1 VNIGWSFAIDRGGT
15 FTDVIARSPDGETI
29 VEKLLSDN
37 PDQYADAALEGIRRI
52 IERSGGGDIASV
64 RMGTTVATNALL
76 ERKGDRVALAIT
88 RGFGDALRIG
98 YQARPEIF
106 ARHIALPDQPYETV
120 VEIEE
125 RIGADGEIVRP
136 LDEAQARAVLK
147 EVRDSGIDAL
157 AIVLMHGWR
166 FARHEA
172 RLAEI
177 ARELGFAQISV
188 SHEAAPL
195 IKLIGRGDTTV
206 IDAYLSPV
214 LRRYVE
220 RVASGLP
227 PETRLQFMQSNGGLT
242 DAQAFRGKDA
252 ILSGPAG
259 GVVGMVAAS
268 RPHFPD
274 GEPVRLIG
282 FDMGGTS
289 TDVSHYA
296 GRFEL
301 ADESVVAGVRIRA
314 PMMQIHT
321 VAAGGG
327 SICSFDGMRFRV
339 GPESAGAN
347 PGPACYRNG
356 GPLTVTDCNLFLKRI
371 DASAFPAVF
380 GSRGDQPLDPEAS
393 RIRLQEIADALG
405 GSKSLTEIAEGFLA
419 IAVDNMA
426 NAIRKISIA
435 RGHDVTRYALACFG
449 GAGGQLACRVA
460 DALGME
466 RILIHPLAGV
476 LSAYGIGLADVK
488 MIREASFLKPLGEDV
503 SDTLAA
509 LETAATQSLVEQ
521 GVEQS
526 IIEFHR
532 RARLRYAGSDT
543 TLELTLTDPE
553 QMRRDFEQLHRAR
566 FGYADEAGEV
576 IVDAL
581 VVEGIGKSSPGRG
594 GVPAA
599 KRTVEGAHRSAAP
612 AAGPLHHPRS
622 GEEYKGPALITEP
635 TSTTVVEP
643 GWTATRASDG
653 TLVLNRT
660 APLQRARAIG
670 TDADPVMLEIFN
682 NLFMAIAEEMG
693 VALQSTATSVNIKE
707 RLDFSCALFDRTGAL
722 IANAPH
728 IPVHLGSMGESIRHI
743 IETRGSGADGR
754 GIQRGDAYVLND
766 PYRGGTHLPDITVI
780 MPVFYEQSSPERGG
794 GPAAQRT
801 VEGAQRGSSG
811 EAGPLHHPSDGPPLR
826 AGEDF
831 PCAFVAA
838 RGHHADIGGIAPGSM
853 PPDSRT
859 IDEEGVLIDNVLLV
873 DEGRFREAEMR
884 GLLASGPHPAR
895 NIDRN
900 ISDLRAQI
908 AACVRGAEGLLD
920 AVREYGREV
929 VDAYMRH
936 VLANAEE
943 SVRRLLGRLDDGGFD
958 YEMDNGAHVRV
969 AIRIDKAAR
978 SATFDFT
985 GTSDQLPDNFNAPY
999 SIVRA
1004 ASLYVLRTL
1013 IDDPIPMNDG
1023 CLKPVQLIVPEGS
1036 MLSPRYPAAV
1046 VAGNVETSQVVTD
1059 ALFAATGRLAPSQG
1073 TMNNFTFGNERHQY
1087 YETIAGGSGAGPDH
1101 DGTSAV
1107 QTHMTNSRLTDPE
1120 ILETRHPVR
1129 IERFAIRHGSGGG
1142 GKHYGGDGVIRD
1154 LRFLEPMR
1162 ANILANRRRV
1172 PPRGIQG
1179 GRDAKPGR
1187 NWVERTDG
1195 SIEELSATASAEME
1209 PGDRFVIE
1217 TPGGGGFG
1225 PSSSTFGGGGARS
1238 ATQGAPS
1245 TAFSGPPPPAGEEL

>member
-1 VNIGWSFAIDRGGT
+1 MELSWTFAIDRGGT
-15 FTDVIARSPDGETI
+15 FTDVVARGSDGRVR

-37 PDQYADAALEGIRRI
+37 PGQYADAALEAIARVLAGD
-52 IERSGGGDIASV
+52 GGSIGEV

-76 ERKGDRVALAIT
+76 ERKGERVALAIT

-106 ARHIALPDQPYETV
+106 ARHIVLPSMLYERV
-120 VEIEE
+120 IEVDE
-125 RIGADGEIVRP
+125 RVGVDGDVLLP
-136 LDEAQARAVLK
+136 LDEGQAREALAAAR
-147 EVRDSGIDAL
+147 EAGIEAL
-157 AIVLMHGWR
+157 AIILMHGWQYP
-166 FARHEA
+166 AHEE

-177 ARELGFAQISV
+177 ARELGFTQVSV
-188 SHEAAPL
+188 SNEVAPL

-206 IDAYLSPV
+206 VDAYLSPV

-220 RVASGLP
+220 RVGAGLP
-227 PETRLQFMQSNGGLT
+227 QGTDLHFMQSNGGLAEAT
-242 DAQAFRGKDA
+242 AFRGKDA

-268 RPHFPD
+268 AGHD
-274 GEPVRLIG
+274 ADRLIG

-296 GRFEL
+296 GQFEL

-327 SICSFDGMRFRV
+327 SVCRYDGMRFRV

-371 DASAFPAVF
+371 DPQHFPHVF
-380 GSRGDQPLDPEAS
+380 GPRGDQPLDPDAS
-393 RIRLQEIADALG
+393 RARLQEVADAV
-405 GSKSLTEIAEGFLA
+405 GSKSLDDIAEGFLE

-426 NAIRKISIA
+426 AAIRKISIA
-435 RGHDVTRYALACFG
+435 RGHDVSRYTLACFG
-449 GAGGQLACRVA
+449 GAGGQHACKVA

-476 LSAYGIGLADVK
+476 LSAYGIGIADVK
-488 MIREASFLKPLGEDV
+488 TIRETSWLKPLGEDFG
-503 SDTLAA
+503 DALDELERRARDALA
-509 LETAATQSLVEQ
+509 EQRVHPDRVDLV
-521 GVEQS
+521 
-526 IIEFHR
+526 R
-532 RARLRYAGSDT
+532 RARLRTAGSDT
-543 TLELTLTDPE
+543 TLDIPIAGPR
-553 QMRRDFEQLHRAR
+553 QMRAAFAELHERR
-566 FGYADEAGEV
+566 FGYVDEGAEV

-581 VVEGIGKSSPGRG
+581 VVEAIGHTQPPPEMVSEVAGVGETIEGPGMIFD
-594 GVPAA
+594 PA
-599 KRTVEGAHRSAAP
+599 
-612 AAGPLHHPRS
+612 
-622 GEEYKGPALITEP
+622 
-635 TSTTVVEP
+635 STTVVEH
-643 GWTATRASDG
+643 GWSATRAADG
-653 TLVLNRT
+653 TLILARTVPLNREK
-660 APLQRARAIG
+660 AIG
-670 TDADPVMLEIFN
+670 TDVDPVRLEIFN

-707 RLDFSCALFDRTGAL
+707 RLDFSCAIFDGDGAL

-728 IPVHLGSMGESIRHI
+728 IPVHLGSMGESIRTI
-743 IETRGSGADGR
+743 IDTRGGGADGR
-754 GIQRGDAYVLND
+754 GIRRGDAYVLND

-780 MPVFYEQSSPERGG
+780 VPVFYGDD
-794 GPAAQRT
+794 AD
-801 VEGAQRGSSG
+801 
-811 EAGPLHHPSDGPPLR
+811 PS
-826 AGEDF
+826 
-831 PCAFVAA
+831 AFVAA

-859 IDEEGVLIDNVLLV
+859 IDQEGVLIDNELMV
-873 DEGRFREAEMR
+873 DEGHFREAEIR
-884 GLLASGPHPAR
+884 ALLGSGEWPAR
-895 NIDRN
+895 NPDRN
-900 ISDLRAQI
+900 ISDLKAQL
-908 AACVRGAEGLLD
+908 AACTRGAEVLSATARD
-920 AVREYGREV
+920 YGPDV
-929 VDAYMRH
+929 VAAYMGH

-943 SVRRLLGRLDDGGFD
+943 SVRRLLGRLDDGEFD
-958 YEMDNGAHVRV
+958 YEMDNGAHVCVRI
-969 AIRIDKAAR
+969 AIDKAAR

-985 GTSDQLPDNFNAPY
+985 GTSEQLADNFNAPF
-999 SIVRA
+999 SIARA
-1004 ASLYVLRTL
+1004 ASLYVVRTL
-1013 IDDPIPMNDG
+1013 IDDAIPMNDG
-1023 CLKPVQLIVPEGS
+1023 CLRPIALIVPEGS
-1036 MLSPRYPAAV
+1036 MLKPAYPAAV

-1120 ILETRHPVR
+1120 ILETRLPVR
-1129 IERFAIRHGSGGG
+1129 LDQFAIRRGSGGQG
-1142 GKHYGGDGVIRD
+1142 AHKGGDGVVRAVT
-1154 LRFLEPMR
+1154 FLEPMR
-1162 ANILANRRRV
+1162 ANILADRRRV
-1172 PPRGIQG
+1172 PPRGISGGSDAQG
-1179 GRDAKPGR
+1179 GR

-1195 SIEELSATASAEME
+1195 SVEMLSATAFAEVQ

-1225 PSSSTFGGGGARS
+1225 RRS
-1238 ATQGAPS
+1238 G
-1245 TAFSGPPPPAGEEL
+1245 

>member
-1 VNIGWSFAIDRGGT
+1 VLDGGVNTRWSFAIDRGGT
-15 FTDVIARSPDGETI
+15 FTDVIARSPCGETI
-29 VEKLLSDN
+29 IEKLLSEN

-52 IERSGGGDIASV
+52 VERNSGGTVASV

-76 ERKGDRVALAIT
+76 ERKGDRVVLAIT

-98 YQARPEIF
+98 YQARPDIF
-106 ARHIALPDQPYETV
+106 ARHIILPEQPYETV
-120 VEIEE
+120 IEIEE
-125 RIGADGEIVRP
+125 RIGANGEIVRA
-136 LDEAQARAVLK
+136 LDEAQARAALQQ
-147 EVRDSGIDAL
+147 VRDSGIDAL

-166 FARHEA
+166 YSEHEG
-172 RLAEI
+172 RLADI
-177 ARELGFAQISV
+177 ARDLGFAQISV
-188 SHEAAPL
+188 SHEVAPL

-214 LRRYVE
+214 LRRYVD
-220 RVASGLP
+220 RVAAGLA
-227 PETRLQFMQSNGGLT
+227 PETGLQFMQSNGGLA

-259 GVVGMVAAS
+259 GVVGMVAVSA
-268 RPHFPD
+268 PHFGE

-296 GRFEL
+296 GHFDL

-356 GPLTVTDCNLFLKRI
+356 GPLTVTDCNLFLGRI
-371 DASAFPAVF
+371 DPAAFPPVF
-380 GSRGDQPLDPEAS
+380 GPGGDQPLDPETS
-393 RIRLQEIADALG
+393 RSRLQEIADALD
-405 GSKSLTEIAEGFLA
+405 GSKSLAEIAEGFLT

-435 RGHDVTRYALACFG
+435 RGHDVTRYTLACFG

-488 MIREASFLKPLGEDV
+488 VMREASFLKPLGVDA
-503 SDTLAA
+503 SDALAA
-509 LETAATQSLVEQ
+509 LEETATGSLIAQ
-521 GVEQS
+521 GVKREAV
-526 IIEFHR
+526 ELHR

-543 TLELTLTDPE
+543 TLELPLGEPE
-553 QMRRDFEQLHRAR
+553 QMRTAFEALHRAR
-566 FGYADEAGEV
+566 FGYSDEAGEV

-581 VVEGIGKSSPGRG
+581 VVEGIGKSGSVFAFAP
-594 GVPAA
+594 PAA
-599 KRTVEGAHRSAAP
+599 TETKEIT
-612 AAGPLHHPRS
+612 
-622 GEEYKGPALITEP
+622 GPAVITEA
-635 TSTTVVEP
+635 TSTTVVES
-643 GWTATRASDG
+643 GWSATRASDG
-653 TLVLNRT
+653 TLVLTRT
-660 APLQRARAIG
+660 APAKRIRAIG
-670 TDADPVMLEIFN
+670 TGADPVMLEIFN

-728 IPVHLGSMGESIRHI
+728 IPVHLGSMGESIHHI
-743 IETRGSGADGR
+743 IDIRGDCRDGR
-754 GIQRGDAYVLND
+754 GIRRGDAYVLND

-780 MPVFYEQSSPERGG
+780 MPVFYSEED
-794 GPAAQRT
+794 T
-801 VEGAQRGSSG
+801 E
-811 EAGPLHHPSDGPPLR
+811 PS
-826 AGEDF
+826 
-831 PCAFVAA
+831 AFVAA

-853 PPDSRT
+853 PPDSHT

-873 DEGRFREAEMR
+873 DQGRFREPEMR
-884 GLLASGPHPAR
+884 ALLASGEWPAR

-920 AVREYGREV
+920 AVRDYGREV

-943 SVRRLLGRLDDGGFD
+943 SVRRLLDRLEDGEFD
-958 YEMDNGAHVRV
+958 YEMDNCAHVRV
-969 AIRIDKAAR
+969 AIHIDKAAR
-978 SATFDFT
+978 SAMFDFT
-985 GTSDQLPDNFNAPY
+985 GTSEQLPDNFNAPY

-1073 TMNNFTFGNERHQY
+1073 TMNNFTFGNERQQY

-1129 IERFAIRHGSGGG
+1129 LERFAIRHGSGGG
-1142 GKHYGGDGVIRD
+1142 GKHRGGDGVVRD
-1154 LRFLEPMR
+1154 ICFLEPMR

-1179 GRDAKPGR
+1179 GGDAEPGH
-1187 NWVERTDG
+1187 NWVERADG
-1195 SIEELSATASAEME
+1195 SIEGLSGTASAEMR
-1209 PGDRFVIE
+1209 PGDRFAIE

-1225 PSSSTFGGGGARS
+1225 LLNCHSRG
-1238 ATQGAPS
+1238 
-1245 TAFSGPPPPAGEEL
+1245 SGNP